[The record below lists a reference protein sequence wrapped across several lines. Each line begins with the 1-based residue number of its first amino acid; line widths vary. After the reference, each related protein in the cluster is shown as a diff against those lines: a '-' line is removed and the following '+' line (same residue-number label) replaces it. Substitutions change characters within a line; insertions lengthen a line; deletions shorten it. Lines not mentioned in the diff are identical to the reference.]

1 MVVITV
7 IKTKIELKE
16 YIEADNWYYSKHYS
30 KFDHKIF
37 MFLQDPQY
45 LLRKYK
51 IYLRKEEYYLNN
63 NRNKFDVFMRLLYLR
78 KKNKLGNKL
87 GVLIPPNTFEK
98 GLMIMHH
105 GEIIVNPNAKVGE
118 YCILHGGNCIGNNG
132 KDEAAPA
139 IGNYVDIGIGAKIIG
154 GVSVADEVKI
164 GANAVVIKSCYNRGS
179 VLVGIPAI
187 EK

>member
-1 MVVITV
+1 M
-7 IKTKIELKE
+7 IKSKE
-16 YIEADNWYYSKHYS
+16 DLRTYIKEDNWYYDSHYS
-30 KFDHKIF
+30 KLDYKLFV
-37 MFLQDPQY
+37 FLRDPQY

-63 NRNKFDVFMRLLYLR
+63 VKCNKFHIFMRLWNLR

-87 GVLIPPNTFEK
+87 GVLIPPNTFGK

-105 GEIIVNPNAKVGE
+105 GEIIVNPSAKIGE

-132 KDEAAPA
+132 KDEDALI
-139 IGNYVDIGIGAKIIG
+139 IGNHVDIGIGAKIIG
-154 GVSVADEVKI
+154 GVIIADGVKI
-164 GANAVVIKSCYNRGS
+164 GANAVVVKNCQNKEK
-179 VLVGIPAI
+179 VLVGVPAI